1 MSALLKV
8 VQKGDNY
15 LFPESADKIL
25 EVQHRVHEI
34 GEEFLI
40 LVLVLSQ
47 ISCHHE

>member
-8 VQKGDNY
+8 VQRGNY
-15 LFPESADKIL
+15 LLPIFADKIEEKQL
-25 EVQHRVHEI
+25 RVHEI
-34 GEEFLI
+34 GEEFLV